1 MNQKYYGS
9 ILLVDDDPDVLA
21 AISLLLTD
29 EGYLVTACRDAR
41 DAMAKFHEGEFDAVL
56 TDIVMPGVSGMKLLE
71 DIHYLDPELPVIL
84 MTAYADLDRAVEAIK
99 KGAFDFVIKPY
110 KLEQLVHSIEK
121 AVKYRR
127 LLQMEK
133 NYRHTLEELNQEL
146 ETLIAERTMNLMALS
161 VADKIRNPVIVISC
175 TCRRILEKEKVSDVV
190 KEKLKDI
197 LTEAEK
203 LEGIVKDFQAALKGR
218 QSIFRYE
225 DINDVV
231 ENVISVIEKEA
242 EQKGVE
248 LVKNLSGQ
256 PMRINMN
263 KNLLRVAILYTIR
276 NVIEA
281 VPEGGR
287 IIVATSG
294 DGDRVLL
301 TISGTGHGISEEDL
315 DRIFEPFFTKKE
327 QRFGMGLPVVKQI
340 VSEHLGEIQVESEID
355 KGTTFRMTFPMRWRE
370 RHIEQTLI

>member
-1 MNQKYYGS
+1 MNQKHYGS
-9 ILLVDDDPDVLA
+9 ILIVDDDPDVLA
-21 AISLLLTD
+21 ATSLLITD
-29 EGYLVTACRDAR
+29 EGYLITACGDAR

-56 TDIVMPGVSGMKLLE
+56 TDIVMPGVSGIKLLE
-71 DIHYLDPELPVIL
+71 DIHHLDPELPVIL

-99 KGAFDFVIKPY
+99 KGAFDFVVKPY

-161 VADKIRNPVIVISC
+161 VADKVRNPVTVISG

-203 LEGIVKDFQAALKGR
+203 LEGIVKDFQALLKGR

-242 EQKGVE
+242 EHKGVE
-248 LVKNLSGQ
+248 LIKNLSGQ
-256 PMRINMN
+256 PLRINMS
-263 KNLLRVAILYTIR
+263 KNLLRVAILYIIR
-276 NVIEA
+276 NAIEA
-281 VPEGGR
+281 VSEGSR
-287 IIVATSG
+287 ITVATSG

-301 TISGTGHGISEEDL
+301 TISDTGHGISDEDL
-315 DRIFEPFFTKKE
+315 SMIFEPFFTRKE
-327 QRFGMGLPVVKQI
+327 QGFGMGLPVVKQI
-340 VSEHLGEIQVESEID
+340 VSEHLGEIQVESEIG

-370 RHIEQTLI
+370 RHIEQTLT

>member
-248 LVKNLSGQ
+248 LVKNLSEQ
-256 PMRINMN
+256 PLRINMS